1 MTMKVYLVTEELAFE
16 GGRYLADVTI
26 RVASTKDQAKEIVKK
41 LDEEHPYTS
50 FNIEEFEVE

>member
-1 MTMKVYLVTEELAFE
+1 MKVYLVTEEVPFE

-26 RVASTKDQAKEIVKK
+26 RVASTRDQAKEILKK

-50 FNIEEFEVE
+50 FDIEEFEVE